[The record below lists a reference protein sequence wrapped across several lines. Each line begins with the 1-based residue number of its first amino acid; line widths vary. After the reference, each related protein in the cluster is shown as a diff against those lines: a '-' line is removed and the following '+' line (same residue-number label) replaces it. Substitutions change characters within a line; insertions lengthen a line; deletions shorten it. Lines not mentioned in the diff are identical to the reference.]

1 MNAIVPQPS
10 IPSRDY
16 LKYLA
21 LTTFDHRD
29 KLKGEETR
37 IHGGEEKKSTIR
49 GVITKFS
56 RDL

>member
-21 LTTFDHRD
+21 LTTFDPRD

-37 IHGGEEKKSTIR
+37 IHGGEGKKKYDTWSHH
-49 GVITKFS
+49 
-56 RDL
+56 